1 MTERKRPPKPIGEAL
16 ASFLQQSGLAE
27 RVEQAGIVPEWAALV
42 GAQIAEVTEPL
53 SIARDGTLF
62 VAVRTNAW
70 MTELSLMEP
79 QLLSAI
85 NARSDRAPVRRIHW
99 RLMSSDRPRSE
110 LTP

>member
-1 MTERKRPPKPIGEAL
+1 MRDKQDPKKIGEAL
-16 ASFLQQSGLAE
+16 SSWLAQSGLAA
-27 RVEQAGIVPEWAALV
+27 RVEQAGIIPEWATLV

-79 QLLSAI
+79 QLLSAL
-85 NARSDRAPVRRIHW
+85 NAKPGRERVLRLHW
-99 RLMSSDRPRSE
+99 RLMR
-110 LTP
+110 